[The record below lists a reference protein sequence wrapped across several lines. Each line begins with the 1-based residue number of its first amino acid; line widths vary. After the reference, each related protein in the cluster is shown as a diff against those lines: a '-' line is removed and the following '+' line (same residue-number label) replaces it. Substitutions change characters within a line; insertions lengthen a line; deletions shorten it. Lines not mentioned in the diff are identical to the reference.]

1 MKFIILSILVLLST
15 ALVAQNGERLIK
27 FQSEDGVTITADLY
41 MIHPK
46 TAPFIVLFHQANW
59 SRGEYNEIAPELNTL
74 GYNCL
79 SVDLRSGGA
88 INNVTNQT
96 KLNATKAMK
105 STQYI
110 DALTDMRA
118 AITYAKKNF
127 ASDKLIIWGSS
138 YSSAL
143 ALKLAAD
150 MSESVDAV
158 IAFSPGEYFV
168 AQGKPRDYITQ
179 AGGGIS
185 QHTFISSA
193 KSEKSNWWGIYISIA
208 SDNKTYYLPETVGDH
223 GSKALWSQNSDSAGY
238 WKALKSFLASI

>member
-1 MKFIILSILVLLST
+1 MKIVILLMSVLVSPFLM
-15 ALVAQNGERLIK
+15 AQNSDRLIK

-88 INNVTNQT
+88 VNNVTNQT
-96 KLNATKAMK
+96 KLNAVKAMK
-105 STQYI
+105 STQYV
-110 DALTDMRA
+110 DALADMRA
-118 AITYAKKNF
+118 AISYAEKNF
-127 ASDKLIIWGSS
+127 ATGKLIIWGSS

-143 ALKLAAD
+143 SLKLAAE

-158 IAFSPGEYFV
+158 IAFSPGEYFI
-168 AQGKPRDYITQ
+168 AQGKPRDYITSV
-179 AGGGIS
+179 AGDIL
-185 QHTFISSA
+185 QHTFITSA
-193 KSEKSNWWGIYISIA
+193 KSEKGNWWGIYVSIA
-208 SDNKTYYLPETVGDH
+208 SDNKIYYLPETVGNH
-223 GSKALWSQNSDSAGY
+223 GSKALWSQYSDSAGY

>member
-1 MKFIILSILVLLST
+1 MKLLILSAVVLMSPFLM
-15 ALVAQNGERLIK
+15 AQDGERLIK

-41 MIHPK
+41 MIHPE

-88 INNVTNQT
+88 VNNVTNQT
-96 KLNATKAMK
+96 KLNAVKAMK
-105 STQYI
+105 STQYV
-110 DALTDMRA
+110 DALADMRA
-118 AITYAKKNF
+118 AINYAKKNF
-127 ASDKLIIWGSS
+127 ASGKLIIWGSS

-150 MSESVDAV
+150 MNESVDAV

-168 AQGKPRDYITQ
+168 TQGKPRDYITSV
-179 AGGGIS
+179 AGHID
-185 QHTFISSA
+185 QHTFITSA
-193 KSEKSNWWGIYISIA
+193 KSEKGNWWGIYVSIT
-208 SDNKTYYLPETVGDH
+208 SDNKSYYLPETLGNH
-223 GSKALWSQNSDSAGY
+223 GSKALWSQYSDSVGY
-238 WKALKSFLASI
+238 WNALKSFLASI